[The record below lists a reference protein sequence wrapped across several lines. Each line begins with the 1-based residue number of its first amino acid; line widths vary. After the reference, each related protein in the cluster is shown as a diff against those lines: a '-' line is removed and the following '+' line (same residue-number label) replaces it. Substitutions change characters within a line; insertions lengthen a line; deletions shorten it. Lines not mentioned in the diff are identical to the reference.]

1 MCKEQIEFTVLKVKW
16 YFLVEFCSFSNQTFY
31 KCQNVDFQISMHAA
45 VYLLVFTEGEDEP
58 IHMTDVDNKKISD
71 F

>member
-1 MCKEQIEFTVLKVKW
+1 MIFFGAVCL
-16 YFLVEFCSFSNQTFY
+16 FSDQTFY

-45 VYLLVFTEGEDEP
+45 VYLLVFTKGKDEP
-58 IHMTDVDNKKISD
+58 IHMADVDNKKISD